1 MAAKPKLTQEEWEAV
16 RIAWES
22 DPREGYSWLVKELNL
37 PVSRPAI
44 GKVAAREF
52 WKKTKVTQES
62 ETINESAVEKPSKA
76 KPHKA
81 YSKKELVKI
90 TKVTQNDI
98 ETLSETISETMEKL
112 SKKKEGKPSL
122 FKEEYIDQVYK
133 LCMLG
138 ATDKELADFFNI
150 AESTLNLWK
159 KEYPLFMESLT
170 RGKTMA
176 DADMAV
182 SLYKRGKGYSHPETH
197 VSNYRGEITLTELTK
212 HYPPET
218 GAAFLWLKNRQP
230 TKWKDKIELKEE
242 INLNVFPPKEELD
255 AIYAKALEDAK
266 KVNETLIGRRDRLG
280 VVIDNETGMI
290 DDDL

>member
-81 YSKKELVKI
+81 YSKKEPVKI
-90 TKVTQNDI
+90 TKVTQNDS
-98 ETLSETISETMEKL
+98 ETLSETISETLDKS
-112 SKKKEGKPSL
+112 SKKKKGKPSL
-122 FKEEYIDQVYK
+122 YREEYAKQVHR
-133 LCMLG
+133 LSLLG
-138 ATDKELADFFNI
+138 TTDEEIAIYFDVAEQTIYTWQKEHPEFLEAI
-150 AESTLNLWK
+150 
-159 KEYPLFMESLT
+159 
-170 RGKTMA
+170 
-176 DADMAV
+176 
-182 SLYKRGKGYSHPETH
+182 KRGKLESDSKIARATYKSALG
-197 VSNYRGEITLTELTK
+197 K
-212 HYPPET
+212 HYVEEEKVVGNELVMARRQIPPDV
-218 GAAFLWLKNRQP
+218 AAQRMWLFNRRPKQWKN
-230 TKWKDKIELKEE
+230 KVELKEE

>member
-81 YSKKELVKI
+81 YNKKEPVKI
-90 TKVTQNDI
+90 TKVTQND
-98 ETLSETISETMEKL
+98 SETISETMEKL

-182 SLYKRGKGYSHPETH
+182 SLYKRGIGYSHPETH

-230 TKWKDKIELKEE
+230 KKWKDKIVVKEE
-242 INLNVFPPKEELD
+242 INLNIFPPAEELD
-255 AIYAKALEDAK
+255 AIYEKALAEAA
-266 KVNETLIGRRDRLG
+266 RREEVIRSRRERLG
-280 VVIDNETGMI
+280 FVIDNDSGDI
-290 DDDL
+290 VDLGLD